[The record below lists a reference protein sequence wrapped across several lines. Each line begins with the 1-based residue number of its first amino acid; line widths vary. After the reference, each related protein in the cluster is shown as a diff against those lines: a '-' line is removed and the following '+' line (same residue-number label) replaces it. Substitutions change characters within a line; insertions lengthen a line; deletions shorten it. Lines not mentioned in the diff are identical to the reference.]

1 MDENL
6 PCPLCGCDDLD
17 VRSLA
22 MCDEELL
29 VHGLMDE
36 ANAVGCI
43 DMVECVGCFAQ
54 APASRWNRRPDPW
67 RYPPDL
73 PADGQRIL
81 YTYQA
86 PAGESKP
93 ITGVYTAEHQNT
105 YCHPMVRWMPVPE
118 AS

>member
-6 PCPLCGCDDLD
+6 PCPFCGSTDLVTGSWCIDD
-17 VRSLA
+17 
-22 MCDEELL
+22 
-29 VHGLMDE
+29 DE
-36 ANAVGCI
+36 AHELVSPGDAGEVPS
-43 DMVECVGCFAQ
+43 VECNRCLGS
-54 APASRWNRRPDPW
+54 APAENWNRRPDPW